1 MNNNESNILLNKV
14 NRILLYYDKV
24 NNEYNYIYIYF
35 KEVSCYPFATVV
47 LNGIPQLRYTGLF
60 PRSRYI
66 ISFLLYYFRKII
78 MVINYKITL
87 C

>member
-24 NNEYNYIYIYF
+24 DNEYIYIYIYIYIYF
-35 KEVSCYPFATVV
+35 KEVSFYPFATVV
-47 LNGIPQLRYTGLF
+47 LSDIPQLRYNVLF

-66 ISFLLYYFRKII
+66 ISFLLYYFRK
-78 MVINYKITL
+78 NYYGY
-87 C
+87 